1 MYKVLIYSI
10 LLLSGLVM
18 SQLLP
23 ALIDS
28 YASFKPA
35 ILVLTM
41 IALSYIMINVGR
53 EFEINKNNLK
63 QYGWDYVVAMTTAT
77 FPWLGVTLYFLFV
90 LFPQSMWSNADV
102 WKELFI
108 IGRFAAP
115 TSAGVL
121 FAMLAAAG
129 LGATWVFAK
138 ARVLAIF
145 DDLDTVLLMIPLS
158 ILVIGWNPMM
168 GITVVLMFA
177 MLALGYYYLHQWKIP
192 SSAPMLLIYSIVIAL
207 ACELFYIKSSVHF
220 EVLLPAFVL
229 GCLMK
234 SQHQSKRDES
244 VSTAVAGSFMV
255 LVGLSLPQVF
265 GSVEPVVESTSL
277 ITTVDSMGIREIAKH
292 VLWITLIA
300 NIGKMFPLFCY
311 RKQASLKERLALSL
325 AMCPRGE
332 VGAGVIMISLSYGFG
347 GPIITISMLALA
359 LNLIMTGGFI
369 LVVKKLIEPDPI
381 SVAIKPSQTTA

>member
-1 MYKVLIYSI
+1 MQKVIIYSA
-10 LLLSGLVM
+10 LLLAGLLL

-23 ALIDS
+23 TVING
-28 YASFKPA
+28 YASLQPA
-35 ILVLTM
+35 ILVITM

-77 FPWLGVTLYFLFV
+77 FPWIGVVLYFLFV
-90 LFPQSMWSNADV
+90 LFPQTMWADGDV
-102 WKELFI
+102 WKELLI

-145 DDLDTVLLMIPLS
+145 DDLDTVLLMIPLT

-168 GITVVLMFA
+168 GVTLLLMIA
-177 MLALGYYYLHQWKIP
+177 MLVAGYRYLHKWSIP
-192 SSAPMLLIYSIVIAL
+192 STAPMILLYSIVIAL
-207 ACELFYIKSSVHF
+207 ACELFYMRTEVHF

-234 SQHQSKRDES
+234 SQHESKSDAK
-244 VSTAVAGSFMV
+244 VSTAIAGCFMV
-255 LVGLSLPQVF
+255 LVGLSMPLVF
-265 GSVEPVVESTSL
+265 AEATPISEISSVTATIEPLGVA
-277 ITTVDSMGIREIAKH
+277 EIIKH
-292 VLWITLIA
+292 VLFITLIA

-311 RKQASLKERLALSL
+311 RKQASIKERLALSL

-347 GPIITISMLALA
+347 GPIVTISMLALA
-359 LNLIMTGGFI
+359 LNLMMTGGFI
-369 LVVKKLIEPDPI
+369 YIVKKLIEPEKEI
-381 SVAIKPSQTTA
+381 SSIKQTHSPA